1 MDITL
6 FSSKSPDDGAPSS
19 ATRSIREAFI
29 DSADIYF
36 RPVLAMAEHSDFS
49 DFLVQSLRTNFVSSV
64 TLFFSPI
71 AVIFM
76 DLYRSMKSLLIAP
89 IHAFVAFETW
99 LEKD

>member
-1 MDITL
+1 MDVTL

-64 TLFFSPI
+64 TLFFSLI
-71 AVIFM
+71 AVM
-76 DLYRSMKSLLIAP
+76 LISKIRRP
-89 IHAFVAFETW
+89 GNLVNQGHR
-99 LEKD
+99 